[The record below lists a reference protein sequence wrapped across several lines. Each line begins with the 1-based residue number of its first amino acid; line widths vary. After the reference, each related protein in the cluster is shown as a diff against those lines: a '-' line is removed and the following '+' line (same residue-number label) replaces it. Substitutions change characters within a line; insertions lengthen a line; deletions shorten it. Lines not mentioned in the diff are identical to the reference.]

1 MKIKELRL
9 LSIEQLLKFMSIAEK
24 LKCTT
29 RHSWTS
35 SNRQESVAEHSWRLC
50 LLAYLLKN
58 ELKDYD
64 IDKVI
69 LMCLIHDLG
78 EAITGDIPTFNKSN
92 KDEEIEKEAVNKVI
106 EVLDR
111 ELGEELKNIFT
122 EIHEEKTKESKL
134 FKALDKLEV
143 VMQHNEAPIET
154 WIELEYKLNLVY
166 GEKEAEEIP
175 FLKEFRR
182 ELKSVSEEKILKNK

>member
-1 MKIKELRL
+1 M
-9 LSIEQLLKFMSIAEK
+9 SIEQLLKFMSIAEK

-50 LLAYLLKN
+50 LLAYSLKN

-64 IDKVI
+64 IDKVM
-69 LMCLIHDLG
+69 LMCLVHDLG
-78 EAITGDIPTFNKSN
+78 EAITGDIPAFNKN
-92 KDEEIEKEAVNKVI
+92 EKDEEIEKEAVNKVI

-111 ELGEELKNIFT
+111 ELGEELKNIFN

-175 FLKEFRR
+175 FLKEFRQ
-182 ELKSVSEEKILKNK
+182 ELKSISEEKILKNK

>member
-1 MKIKELRL
+1 MNIG
-9 LSIEQLLKFMSIAEK
+9 QLLKFMSIAEK
-24 LKCTT
+24 LKCIT

-50 LLAYLLKN
+50 LLAYSLKN
-58 ELKDYD
+58 ELRDYD
-64 IDKVI
+64 IDKVM
-69 LMCLIHDLG
+69 LMCLVHDLG
-78 EAITGDIPTFNKSN
+78 EAITGDIPAFNKSN

-175 FLKEFRR
+175 FLKEFRK
-182 ELKSVSEEKILKNK
+182 ELKSISEEKILKNN